1 LRHCMSSSCRLL
13 MSSHIVEK
21 TSKGAFW
28 RGARGVRKAGFI
40 SRHLSSNF
48 LARHYEVVRRLGIGS
63 FGHVDL
69 VRRRSTDEL
78 FVAKIVNTRDMEPV
92 VVEMMRKEIQV
103 LSALDHPNIIKLFEF
118 VEDEQLGQMILILE
132 YVAGGDCL
140 DLLGEQ
146 KRVLPEKLVAQ
157 LIYQL
162 LEALSYCHSRGI
174 AHRDVKPEN
183 LMLSSAEEDF
193 PEGKVIDFGLATPY
207 KSEVKEFAG
216 TVSYLSPE
224 LAIAQAGFSTAADIW
239 AVGVTTFELLAGVS
253 AFGKPMEFGDDSEPV
268 LSKIREYEDFDDDLL
283 QVFNVSP
290 GNTRSWRSTDAK
302 NFLRMLLKAQP
313 EDRPTA
319 LEALQHPWLRR
330 HAPQVSDLLTAETMR
345 HMVSYASAPV
355 TSRGC
360 LFALAAKSTGERLD
374 VKRLGRIFVALD
386 QDGDGEISAQDL
398 SKSLAQAQSTW
409 WHRSEANQVD
419 MESVL
424 KVTDQGPLMFT
435 DFVAANLSYTT
446 CHRLDAGLA
455 ERAFEAMDHDND
467 GLVFIEDFSC
477 LFPRHRPRG
486 LPTYRPFSLAEWQE
500 SLRELH
506 SRTVP
511 REAVQDPNAQ
521 DSHRGLFSFFSS
533 WLLCNASHVEDEEVE
548 RFQEPCQLHVK
559 DDLQDQ
565 SSSKIQFVPKQFAT
579 DPVAAVEFLEKLE
592 RDRAASKMA
601 AVAMVCGPPD
611 PLPLSKDLIKPI
623 STAPSFGTASTAS
636 FLSLVPGLPLPPR
649 TAASTFSSLSGPSF
663 AAQSQTFS
671 RLPRAAQS
679 CAPHRLLGAGRIW

>member
-1 LRHCMSSSCRLL
+1 MTPQ
-13 MSSHIVEK
+13 IVEK

-28 RGARGVRKAGFI
+28 RGARGVRKAGLI
-40 SRHLSSNF
+40 SRHLSSDF
-48 LARHYEVVRRLGIGS
+48 LAIHYEVVRRLGVGS

-92 VVEMMRKEIQV
+92 VLEMMRKEIQV

-118 VEDEQLGQMILILE
+118 VEDEQHGQMILILE

-146 KRVLPEKLVAQ
+146 KRVLSEKLVAQ

-162 LEALSYCHSRGI
+162 LEALSYCHARGI

-183 LMLSSAEEDF
+183 LMLSSSDEDF

-207 KSEVKEFAG
+207 RAEVKEFAG

-239 AVGVTTFELLAGVS
+239 AVGVTAFELLAGVS
-253 AFGKPMEFGDDSEPV
+253 AFGKPMEFGDDCEPV
-268 LSKIREYEDFDDDLL
+268 LSKIRQYEDFDDDLL
-283 QVFNVSP
+283 QVFNASP

-302 NFLRMLLKAQP
+302 SFLRLILKAHP
-313 EDRPTA
+313 EERPSA
-319 LEALQHPWLRR
+319 FEALQHPWLRR

-345 HMVSYASAPV
+345 HMASYASASV

-360 LFALAAKSTGERLD
+360 LFALAAKKTGENLD
-374 VKRLGRIFVALD
+374 MKRLGRMFVSLD

-398 SKSLAQAQSTW
+398 SKSLAQASSKW

-424 KVTDQGPLMFT
+424 KVTDQGPLTFT
-435 DFVAANLSYTT
+435 EFVAASLSDKT
-446 CHRLDAGLA
+446 CNRLDAGLA
-455 ERAFEAMDHDND
+455 EEAFEAIDHDHD

-486 LPTYRPFSLAEWQE
+486 LPTHRPFSLSEWQE
-500 SLRELH
+500 SLRDLH
-506 SRTVP
+506 SRTMPSEVVP
-511 REAVQDPNAQ
+511 RANAQ
-521 DSHRGLFSFFSS
+521 ENDGGLLSFLSS
-533 WLLCNASHVEDEEVE
+533 WLLCNASHVEDEEVAH
-548 RFQEPCQLHVK
+548 FQEPCQLHLK
-559 DDLQDQ
+559 DDINDA
-565 SSSKIQFVPKQFAT
+565 SSRKPFFVHKQIAT
-579 DPVAAVEFLEKLE
+579 DPVAALEFLEKLE
-592 RDRAASKMA
+592 KDRAAAKMA
-601 AVAMVCGPPD
+601 AAAMACGPPD
-611 PLPLSKDLIKPI
+611 PFSLPKELVKPI
-623 STAPSFGTASTAS
+623 STAPSFSTASTAS
-636 FLSLVPGLPLPPR
+636 FLSMLHIPLPPR
-649 TAASTFSSLSGPSF
+649 TAASTFSSSSGPSF
-663 AAQSQTFS
+663 AAQSYTFS
-671 RLPRAAQS
+671 RLPRSVQS
-679 CAPHRLLGAGRIW
+679 YASHHLLGAGRIS